1 MAFDIDANGILNV
14 SAKDTASGKQQQIT
28 ITASS
33 GLSKSEVERMVRE
46 AEANASEDARRRQE
60 IELRNQV
67 DGLIYDTERALA
79 EHGGKLSGP
88 DRTVIEQALNE
99 AREAV
104 KGEDAQRMRK
114 AQDNLTRV
122 SQMLAEAAS
131 RGGPTEP
138 GAGPQ
143 GAAGGGQDGEVIDAE
158 FKDADDRKA

>member
-1 MAFDIDANGILNV
+1 GIPPAPRGLPQSEVTFAVDANGILNG

-33 GLSKSEVERMVRE
+33 GLSKSEVGRMVRE

-67 DGLIYDTERALA
+67 DGLIYSTERALA

-104 KGEDAQRMRK
+104 KGEDTQSIRK
-114 AQDNLTRV
+114 DQDDLSGV
-122 SQMLAEAAS
+122 DLPLAESTSS
-131 RGGPTEP
+131 RLH
-138 GAGPQ
+138 
-143 GAAGGGQDGEVIDAE
+143 D
-158 FKDADDRKA
+158 